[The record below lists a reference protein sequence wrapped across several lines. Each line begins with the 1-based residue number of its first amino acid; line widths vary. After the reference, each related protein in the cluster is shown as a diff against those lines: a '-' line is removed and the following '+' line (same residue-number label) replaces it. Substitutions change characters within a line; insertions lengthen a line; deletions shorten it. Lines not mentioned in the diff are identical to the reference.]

1 MGSHLG
7 QRMLPAFCAM
17 LLFYWCLYFQAVKNQ
32 SQTELVDEE
41 AMSQIRKG
49 HETMCVV
56 LTSRHKNLD
65 AVRAV
70 WSTSD
75 IKASMGG
82 VPEAREGSSWAA
94 LFASL
99 GLLLLHTKHRVSQ
112 LLSTGLHHRMLQLN
126 GHKETQ
132 RKLSHERV
140 LFPSK
145 LHVSSTL
152 FWKSSTRY

>member
-1 MGSHLG
+1 MKSEQIEHFHFKRFLQPSARKSVFTDILCTKMGSHLG

-82 VPEAREGSSWAA
+82 VPEAHEGSS
-94 LFASL
+94 
-99 GLLLLHTKHRVSQ
+99 
-112 LLSTGLHHRMLQLN
+112 
-126 GHKETQ
+126 
-132 RKLSHERV
+132 
-140 LFPSK
+140 
-145 LHVSSTL
+145 
-152 FWKSSTRY
+152 

>member
-1 MGSHLG
+1 M
-7 QRMLPAFCAM
+7 
-17 LLFYWCLYFQAVKNQ
+17 KNQ

-70 WSTSD
+70 WSISD
-75 IKASMGG
+75 IKASMWSYLRLVRGTA
-82 VPEAREGSSWAA
+82 EQ

-99 GLLLLHTKHRVSQ
+99 GLLLPHTKHRVSQ
-112 LLSTGLHHRMLQLN
+112 LLSPGVHHRMLQL
-126 GHKETQ
+126 EWSQ
-132 RKLSHERV
+132 RNMEKT
-140 LFPSK
+140 FP
-145 LHVSSTL
+145 
-152 FWKSSTRY
+152 

>member
-1 MGSHLG
+1 
-7 QRMLPAFCAM
+7 MLPPFCAV
-17 LLFYWCLYFQAVKNQ
+17 LLCYWCLYFQAVKSQ

-75 IKASMGG
+75 IKASMWRCLRLMRG
-82 VPEAREGSSWAA
+82 AA

-99 GLLLLHTKHRVSQ
+99 GLILPHTEHRVSQ
-112 LLSTGLHHRMLQLN
+112 LLSPGMHHRVLQLT
-126 GHKETQ
+126 GHKETW

-140 LFPSK
+140 LFPSQ
-145 LHVSSTL
+145 LHVSCTL
-152 FWKSSTRY
+152 FCKSSTRY

>member
-1 MGSHLG
+1 
-7 QRMLPAFCAM
+7 MLPPFCVI
-17 LLFYWCLYFQAVKNQ
+17 LLCYWCLYFQAVKNQ

-75 IKASMGG
+75 IKASMRLVRG
-82 VPEAREGSSWAA
+82 AA
-94 LFASL
+94 EQLP
-99 GLLLLHTKHRVSQ
+99 LLLW
-112 LLSTGLHHRMLQLN
+112 G
-126 GHKETQ
+126 
-132 RKLSHERV
+132 
-140 LFPSK
+140 
-145 LHVSSTL
+145 
-152 FWKSSTRY
+152 